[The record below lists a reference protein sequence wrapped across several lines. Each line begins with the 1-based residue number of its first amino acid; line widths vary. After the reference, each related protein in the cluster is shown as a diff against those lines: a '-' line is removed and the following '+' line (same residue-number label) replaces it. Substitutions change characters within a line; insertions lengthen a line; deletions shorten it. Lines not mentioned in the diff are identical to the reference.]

1 MRVVALLVVLCGCRV
16 GSGSAPVDAGTP
28 RGDGLAERVTTD
40 AALWVDV
47 RPPDGAG
54 TGADLNPGGGDAAG
68 RDAPDGG
75 NAATAAC
82 RLLEASCP
90 ARQACYPFPFE
101 GGPPSG
107 ETRCSFQGIGRPSV
121 PCQSQLECDGE
132 NICVTPGQ
140 PDALC
145 LQRCDLN
152 GPNCPPGTA
161 CLPVAGY
168 PGVGAC
174 TL

>member
-1 MRVVALLVVLCGCRV
+1 
-16 GSGSAPVDAGTP
+16 VDASTP

-47 RPPDGAG
+47 RSGDGTTSDSNSSSRDGAG
-54 TGADLNPGGGDAAG
+54 RDVSGDGAD
-68 RDAPDGG
+68 AP
-75 NAATAAC
+75 ATAC
-82 RLLEASCP
+82 RLLDSSCP

-132 NICVTPGQ
+132 TTCITPGQ
-140 PDALC
+140 LDAVC

-161 CLPVAGY
+161 CLPLAGY
-168 PGVGAC
+168 PGVGTC
-174 TL
+174 T